1 MEYDLKLVISKPSIY
16 FCLQPAW
23 PELGTDQP
31 WFVVFF
37 SLFCFK
43 EVFIA
48 KNCLSYSVLK
58 QKTINESEFIG
69 LRYPPKHAK
78 IGWFGCLSHVSW
90 NISAAGI
97 DLVFGLEVKRWR
109 ELCSLADHQREYSA
123 THFIIYSLQ
132 TDNWL
137 VSSSSITDYWP
148 STNP

>member
-1 MEYDLKLVISKPSIY
+1 MECDLKLVISKPSIY

-78 IGWFGCLSHVSW
+78 IGWFGLLKPCFMKYLSRRNWFGILVGGKEMTRTMLLSW
-90 NISAAGI
+90 PSKRIFCNSGILQFYNIS
-97 DLVFGLEVKRWR
+97 L
-109 ELCSLADHQREYSA
+109 
-123 THFIIYSLQ
+123 FIL
-132 TDNWL
+132 
-137 VSSSSITDYWP
+137 
-148 STNP
+148 